1 MCPERREQIRQER
14 AGERRGGEPQY
25 WMIATIDFASDEALQ
40 AALRSDAFRA
50 VGRDE
55 AQLLQATGGSAEMLF
70 GSDI

>member
-1 MCPERREQIRQER
+1 MDL
-14 AGERRGGEPQY
+14 AGR
-25 WMIATIDFASDEALQ
+25 IALVTGAQ